1 MAEKEDPGRRL
12 DARFAD
18 WDARL
23 DRLDAQRGPAAER
36 EVKAEAEAEVEV
48 EVNEQRGEP
57 EGHVLFV
64 PSSSGYELVERN
76 GMTPSTGERIEL
88 DGREGSYAVTRVV
101 RSPLPDDERRC
112 AYLEL
117 II

>member
-1 MAEKEDPGRRL
+1 MADRDDAGRRL

-23 DRLDAQRGPAAER
+23 DRLDTQRSPALER
-36 EVKAEAEAEVEV
+36 KVEAEGADADEDGARE
-48 EVNEQRGEP
+48 GHC
-57 EGHVLFV
+57 GHVLFV
-64 PSSSGYELVERN
+64 PSASGYELVERD
-76 GMTPSTGERIEL
+76 GSTPSIGEEIEL

-101 RSPLPDDERRC
+101 RSPLQGDRRPC

-117 II
+117 ISSR